1 MTVVLMRLKAGYQDL
16 LQVHTPMFY
25 RLALA
30 PRHESSTGRNY
41 DAASAHGIVNW
52 MCLLVFLVTD

>member
-1 MTVVLMRLKAGYQDL
+1 
-16 LQVHTPMFY
+16 VHTPMFY

-30 PRHESSTGRNY
+30 PRHESSTGRNC